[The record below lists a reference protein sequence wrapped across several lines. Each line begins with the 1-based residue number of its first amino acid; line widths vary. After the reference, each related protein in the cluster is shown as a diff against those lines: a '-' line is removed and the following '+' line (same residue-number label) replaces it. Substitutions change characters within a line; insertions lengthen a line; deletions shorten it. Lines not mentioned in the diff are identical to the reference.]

1 MKEKQNK
8 VNFIYKNPNFKYKKN
23 IIPLKEFPNGY
34 SDKFEIFIYNKDNKE
49 YLISPGI
56 DTYLLYIISIYD
68 SQLFKSL
75 KGHEECISVL
85 NYFKKKEKYSDE
97 YILSVDIKGI
107 LFIWDINNDFKIK
120 YKIKTKEFV
129 IFSSIIFF
137 IKNNNDFIITS
148 NSYQSEK
155 EISSFSKI
163 YSLSNGKHIKN
174 LKSTNSN
181 KTYYIIPWHDYK
193 NNIYYEIEC
202 RLGKISIINILS
214 NNIYYIFVSSYDQEA
229 FSCGFV
235 YLENGYQF
243 LCTASVHGEIKFWD
257 LENKKLAKKFF
268 NRDYNLLSM
277 IHFSD
282 NYIIFA
288 DSNKERAFKILEMNN
303 LKLISKIGGKHTSP
317 ILCIKEIEHSEYGKC
332 IITSGTDKS
341 IIIWSIK

>member
-1 MKEKQNK
+1 M
-8 VNFIYKNPNFKYKKN
+8 YKCFK
-23 IIPLKEFPNGY
+23 
-34 SDKFEIFIYNKDNKE
+34 
-49 YLISPGI
+49 
-56 DTYLLYIISIYD
+56 
-68 SQLFKSL
+68 LFQ
-75 KGHEECISVL
+75 
-85 NYFKKKEKYSDE
+85 KKEKYSDE

-137 IKNNNDFIITS
+137 IKNKNDFIITS
-148 NSYQSEK
+148 NSYQSEN

-202 RLGKISIINILS
+202 CLGKISIINILS

-277 IHFSD
+277 IHFCD

-317 ILCIKEIEHSEYGKC
+317 ILCIKEIEYSEYGKC